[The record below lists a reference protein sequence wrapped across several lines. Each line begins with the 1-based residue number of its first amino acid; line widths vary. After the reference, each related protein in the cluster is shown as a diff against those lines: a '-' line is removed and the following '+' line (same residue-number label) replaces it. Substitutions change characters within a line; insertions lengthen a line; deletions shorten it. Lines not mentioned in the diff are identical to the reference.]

1 MAGYL
6 QVDIDVL
13 AKTVQSLRE
22 AEQVLDDAMKALAKG
37 GHGDIGTSALNDA
50 ADSFQRRW
58 RFGIERICE
67 AATTTAEGVSKCHD
81 AYVSLD
87 NSFAKALGQGQ
98 NPVNG
103 QAPGNGDQPGV
114 VR

>member
-13 AKTVQSLRE
+13 AKTVQSLRD

-37 GHGDIGTSALNDA
+37 GHGDIGTTALNDA

-58 RFGIERICE
+58 RFGIERIRE

-81 AYVSLD
+81 AYLSLD
-87 NSFAKALGQGQ
+87 TSFAKALGQPEI
-98 NPVNG
+98 PVDG
-103 QAPGNGDQPGV
+103 QAPAGDQQSDA
-114 VR
+114 R